1 MKVYVVNLDR
11 SKDRLASVDSQL
23 RRLGVAYERVSAV
36 DARAMTEKERARAV
50 NRFRWWC
57 AVGRRVEPA
66 EVGCALSHKGIYERM
81 SGGEHVCILE
91 DDVIIKDTF
100 PMQLEEVEKAIDSAK
115 PQVYLLSNR
124 KNRFH
129 GAGIVRSAYGF
140 CTDGYVITKA
150 AADAILA
157 VNTPLKVPCDHWGRW
172 VKQGVIELY
181 HVLPESIS
189 QDRETFGSSTQADM
203 KYVKDFP
210 IGRWILHKAK
220 RLVGFH
226 IDKILLSCGK

>member
-140 CTDGYVITKA
+140 CTDNHQG
-150 AADAILA
+150 
-157 VNTPLKVPCDHWGRW
+157 GR
-172 VKQGVIELY
+172 
-181 HVLPESIS
+181 
-189 QDRETFGSSTQADM
+189 
-203 KYVKDFP
+203 
-210 IGRWILHKAK
+210 
-220 RLVGFH
+220 
-226 IDKILLSCGK
+226 